1 MNTLKIPLA
10 SIGED
15 GYRVD
20 AAVPADVLESTGDG
34 GPQIEGVR
42 LVGEIV
48 QIDSEYLFRGRV
60 RGSFRTT
67 CDRCIVEIAVP
78 FDVEAVW
85 YFEPGVPSVER
96 EEVGLDPDSDADEDG
111 GGRWTFAGGELDL
124 TGAVR
129 EEVSLSIPAKF
140 LCREDCKGLCVA
152 CGANLNE
159 GPCACNERG
168 HAGSSKL
175 AALADLFPDLRP
187 TED

>member
-1 MNTLKIPLA
+1 MDTLKVPLA

-20 AAVPADVLESTGDG
+20 AAAPADVLESTGEG
-34 GPQIEGVR
+34 GPQIEDVR
-42 LVGEIV
+42 LIGEV
-48 QIDSEYLFRGRV
+48 LRIDTEYLFRGRV
-60 RGSFRTT
+60 RGSFRTA

-78 FDVEAVW
+78 FDVEAAW
-85 YFEPGVPSVER
+85 YFESGAPSDER
-96 EEVGLDPDSDADEDG
+96 EAIEADTDFDEDDG
-111 GGRWTFAGGELDL
+111 GGRWTFAGEELDL

-129 EEVSLSIPAKF
+129 EEVSLSIPSKF
-140 LCREDCKGLCVA
+140 LCREDCKGLCVT

-159 GPCACNERG
+159 GPCACNGRKT
-168 HAGSSKL
+168 AGSSKL